1 MISNHK
7 IQAALDEIKE
17 ISKIDLAL
25 YTDKGKQVA
34 ATFEPEGDME
44 YAVNSFAG
52 SMAESQMLSGCHFFK
67 VYVDGEL
74 EYVLLTKSSAEDA
87 YMVGKLAVCQIRTL
101 VSAYMEQFDRN
112 NFMQN
117 ILLGNMLVVD
127 MYNKAQKLHIE
138 QAERVVFVI
147 EIDGKKDATAMET
160 VKNLFVTKTRDYV
173 TEVDEQSI
181 VLIKDTRDM
190 KEDEELQTLARM
202 IVDNMHTEA
211 MVKVRVGYGN
221 RVHNLQDIA
230 KSYQEAKMAL
240 EVVDGLW
247 PKKKELE
254 RIRSAVAAAL
264 KEARLPAHRA
274 ERVCGV
280 GGTARAALKI
290 ANDWYEKP
298 AGNRILTPAEVRR
311 LTKLLLKRDHQT
323 RKLILRHCPDRVH
336 TILPG
341 IVLMDALTEALCEG
355 ELYISPYG
363 VREGYLCHKLL
374 NAGT

>member
-1 MISNHK
+1 MKFAIVDLGSNTIRLSVYNTLPEGGFDLLFYEKEMAGLVSYVHGGVLSPEG
-7 IQAALDEIKE
+7 IQRACGAIRDCQALLRQF
-17 ISKIDLAL
+17 DLDAPHVFATASL
-25 YTDKGKQVA
+25 RNIRNTEEAVEQIRA
-34 ATFEPEGDME
+34 ATG
-44 YAVNSFAG
+44 VG
-52 SMAESQMLSGCHFFK
+52 
-67 VYVDGEL
+67 VDVISGEL
-74 EYVLLTKSSAEDA
+74 EARLGYYGARTATDLQDGAMFDIGGGSAEVLEVRA
-87 YMVGKLAVCQIRTL
+87 GEVK
-101 VSAYMEQFDRN
+101 
-112 NFMQN
+112 
-117 ILLGNMLVVD
+117 
-127 MYNKAQKLHIE
+127 KAQSLPIGSLE
-138 QAERVVFVI
+138 
-147 EIDGKKDATAMET
+147 
-160 VKNLFVTKTRDYV
+160 LF
-173 TEVDEQSI
+173 
-181 VLIKDTRDM
+181 
-190 KEDEELQTLARM
+190 
-202 IVDNMHTEA
+202 
-211 MVKVRVGYGN
+211 N
-221 RVHNLQDIA
+221 RC
-230 KSYQEAKMAL
+230 
-240 EVVDGLW
+240 VDGLW